1 MYSIAIDGPAGAGKS
16 TIARAAAKKIGFI
29 YVDTGAMYRA
39 IALYF
44 LRKGIDGLA
53 GLVQE
58 QFQLDVFED
67 TLFLFCG
74 RRNDRIKGLYWDTN
88 GFLLLYKRLEAGR
101 FRWPRSTQE
110 ALQISVQQYEWLC
123 DGMEILSRNK
133 PVDTKGM
140 KFS

>member
-1 MYSIAIDGPAGAGKS
+1 MLKDLRPAK
-16 TIARAAAKKIGFI
+16 IYAA
-29 YVDTGAMYRA
+29 TGYTD
-39 IALYF
+39 

-88 GFLLLYKRLEAGR
+88 GFLLMYKSDMPIRCSSSDRQIRLSEK
-101 FRWPRSTQE
+101 
-110 ALQISVQQYEWLC
+110 ISLV
-123 DGMEILSRNK
+123 
-133 PVDTKGM
+133 
-140 KFS
+140 

>member
-1 MYSIAIDGPAGAGKS
+1 MLKDLRPGKIYIA
-16 TIARAAAKKIGFI
+16 
-29 YVDTGAMYRA
+29 TGYTD
-39 IALYF
+39 

-53 GLVQE
+53 GLIQE
-58 QFQLDVFED
+58 QFHLDVFED

-74 RRNDRIKGLYWDTN
+74 KRNDRIKGLYWDTN

-110 ALQISVQQYEWLC
+110 ALQITVQQYEWLC
-123 DGMEILSRNK
+123 DGMEILTRNK

>member
-1 MYSIAIDGPAGAGKS
+1 MLKDLRPGKIYIA
-16 TIARAAAKKIGFI
+16 
-29 YVDTGAMYRA
+29 TGYTD
-39 IALYF
+39 

-53 GLVQE
+53 GFIQE
-58 QFQLDVFED
+58 QFHLDVFED

-74 RRNDRIKGLYWDTN
+74 KRNDRIKGLYWDTN

-110 ALQISVQQYEWLC
+110 ALQITVQQYEWLC
-123 DGMEILSRNK
+123 DGMEILTRNK
-133 PVDTKGM
+133 PVNTKGM

>member
-1 MYSIAIDGPAGAGKS
+1 MLKDLRPAK
-16 TIARAAAKKIGFI
+16 I
-29 YVDTGAMYRA
+29 YVATGYTD
-39 IALYF
+39 

-123 DGMEILSRNK
+123 DGMEIVTQNK

>member
-1 MYSIAIDGPAGAGKS
+1 MLKEYQHF
-16 TIARAAAKKIGFI
+16 KKIYIATGFT
-29 YVDTGAMYRA
+29 DP
-39 IALYF
+39 
-44 LRKGIDGLA
+44 RKGIDGLA

-101 FRWPRSTQE
+101 FRWPRSMQE

-123 DGMEILSRNK
+123 DGIEI
-133 PVDTKGM
+133 VTKRGIYIDIFPLDGLGNS
-140 KFS
+140 KNEAK

>member
-1 MYSIAIDGPAGAGKS
+1 MLKDLRPGKIYIA
-16 TIARAAAKKIGFI
+16 
-29 YVDTGAMYRA
+29 TGYTD
-39 IALYF
+39 

-53 GLVQE
+53 GLIPA
-58 QFQLDVFED
+58 QFHLEVFEA

-74 RRNDRIKGLYWDTN
+74 KRNDRIKGLYWDTN

-110 ALQISVQQYEWLC
+110 ALQITMQQYVWLC
-123 DGMEILSRNK
+123 DGMEILTQNK